1 MPRCSSWDDQS
12 FDEEHSKALCVLDT
26 LATTSHSASRPL
38 ARLQG
43 VLASM
48 RRDRDVP
55 QGPDVTGFDGVRY
68 IEMFAEIDIEATG
81 RLLLPTGG
89 TRAGTASKV
98 GVEWRGCRGD
108 RGAGAPWSPRRPA
121 VRALSSS
128 LAFSL
133 ANVARA

>member
-1 MPRCSSWDDQS
+1 M
-12 FDEEHSKALCVLDT
+12 
-26 LATTSHSASRPL
+26 
-38 ARLQG
+38 
-43 VLASM
+43 
-48 RRDRDVP
+48 P